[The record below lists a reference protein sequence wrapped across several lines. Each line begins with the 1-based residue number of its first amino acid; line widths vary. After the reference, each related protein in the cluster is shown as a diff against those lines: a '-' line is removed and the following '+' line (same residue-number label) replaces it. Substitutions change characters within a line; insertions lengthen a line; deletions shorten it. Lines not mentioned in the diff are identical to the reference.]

1 MTDQTAD
8 YGQYDD
14 SDLQLDALLSGA
26 DNDVLDGLVEALD
39 TRAGLAALNPL
50 TPGDV
55 AAFFVNHPV
64 AYFARQ
70 LTVDMAFPLHVD
82 NNQQVQ
88 RAVDL
93 LLSASGALEEL
104 LRLVEESAR
113 PGDASDEWPVQVR
126 RNVKQGQI
134 GIRKLAVDTRERRL
148 TRARVDSSVR
158 DIEAS
163 MVELEHF
170 LSLGD
175 CGPAAYLSWDF
186 VSSLIHLVD
195 KATDHLA
202 QSHLALDRLFG
213 DIDEDLGQPLLT

>member
-1 MTDQTAD
+1 MTDPTSD
-8 YGQYDD
+8 YGKYDD
-14 SDLQLDALLSGA
+14 SDLQLDALLAGA
-26 DNDVLDGLVEALD
+26 DLGVLAALEEGLD
-39 TRAGLAALNPL
+39 TRVGLAALNPL

-55 AAFFVNHPV
+55 AAFFVDHPV

-82 NNQQVQ
+82 DNQQVQ

-104 LRLVEESAR
+104 LRLVEESTHL
-113 PGDASDEWPVQVR
+113 GDASGEWPVQVR

-134 GIRKLAVDTRERRL
+134 GIRKLAVDAQERRL
-148 TRARVDSSVR
+148 TRACIDSSVR
-158 DIEAS
+158 DIEAN

-175 CGPAAYLSWDF
+175 CGPAAHLPWDF